1 MAIAIPKP
9 LVKKKGR
16 LMIDNQFAPARWV
29 KVTLLLC
36 STLTVMVG
44 ATISPILP
52 EVKAAYGH
60 LPYSGVLTKL
70 VLTIP
75 ALFIGLGSPVV
86 GYLLDRFGRKKVL
99 FIAIVLF
106 IIGGTS
112 GFVLES
118 LYLILAGRMV
128 VGIAVAGIM
137 TTVTTLIGDYFTG
150 FERQRFMGFQAS
162 FMAYGGVVF
171 IALSGFMT
179 EISWRFPFLLFAIP
193 VLYLPLVLANI
204 REPALAGHESK
215 EGVALQADY
224 PKGFVFFIY
233 AIGFFF
239 MASFYMIPTQLPFY
253 LKEVVGVSSTE
264 TGLAIAA
271 ATLSGGTTSL
281 FYTRVK
287 SRSTYNF
294 VYFLVFM
301 AMGLGFVTIAAST
314 MYGLVV
320 TGLLICGFGMG
331 MLMPNTN
338 TCLLELAPE
347 QLRGRIMGG
356 VTTSFF
362 LGQFFSPLLFK
373 PLYMAFS
380 TQQALNFMGTV
391 LLTLGLAF
399 LIGAVAKQQ
408 KLKRFE
414 KQSKPVSEERAAA
427 LDKKAKATLDKQD

>member
-1 MAIAIPKP
+1 MATGAFTPS
-9 LVKKKGR
+9 
-16 LMIDNQFAPARWV
+16 RWL
-29 KVTLLLC
+29 KATLLLC

-52 EVKAAYGH
+52 DVKETFSDA
-60 LPYSGVLTKL
+60 PYSGVLTKL

-75 ALFIGLGSPVV
+75 ALFIGIGSPAV

-99 FIAIVLF
+99 LTAVILF

-112 GFVLES
+112 GYFMDS
-118 LYLILAGRMV
+118 LTTILIGRIL

-150 FERQRFMGFQAS
+150 HERQRFMGFQAS

-171 IALSGFMT
+171 IALSGLLT
-179 EISWRFPFLLFAIP
+179 EISWRLPFLLFAVPMAYI
-193 VLYLPLVLANI
+193 PLVIGTI
-204 REPALAGHESK
+204 REPAIGEDEKGGKAQMQSS
-215 EGVALQADY
+215 Y
-224 PKGFVFFIY
+224 PRGFVYFIY

-239 MASFYMIPTQLPFY
+239 MACFYMIPTQLPFY
-253 LKEVVGVSSTE
+253 LKNVVDVSSTA
-264 TGLAIAA
+264 TGLAIAT
-271 ATLSGGTTSL
+271 ATLSGGTASL
-281 FYTRVK
+281 FYTRIK

-301 AMGLGFVTIAAST
+301 AMGLGFMTISLSAL
-314 MYGLVV
+314 YGLVV

-347 QLRGRIMGG
+347 KMRGRIMGG

-362 LGQFFSPLLFK
+362 LGQFFSPILFS
-373 PLYMAFS
+373 PLYQTLPTALAF
-380 TQQALNFMGTV
+380 TVVAAFMI
-391 LLTLGLAF
+391 TLGLGF
-399 LIGAVAKQQ
+399 LISAVYRSNR
-408 KLKRFE
+408 LKRFE
-414 KQSKPVSEERAAA
+414 PAKPANGKPREKALEEKARAE
-427 LDKKAKATLDKQD
+427 LND